1 MSASAERPLIGN
13 DEDNAHVQTNN
24 DHLYATKPPGSP
36 IGQNAE
42 INPSARDMSFSFR
55 MAPDGPDD
63 VREQDGPIIRWV
75 ASQHPHDFGSPH
87 KPDLCT
93 PHLFPR
99 QFDDEDDEDA
109 QQEAG
114 STPAMQDSLLGDFGK
129 DETSGAPRREDIN
142 FSVARIRAQRMRRPT
157 AKFHTTSIATKAF
170 AAFFV
175 GALCISSGVTFGL
188 YGAELGYKAERQV
201 KLATASIAGLM
212 PSWGTDTSNMAGESL
227 NADSTDQ
234 SAVAAPERQAGVPAA
249 GGKKLYYDRI
259 LPSTSVGSNASLG
272 QQMPAVAEA
281 QPTRLT
287 GLERHLAVPN
297 DLLVPAVAGGSN

>member
-13 DEDNAHVQTNN
+13 DEDNAHVQTSN
-24 DHLYATKPPGSP
+24 DHLHATKPPGSTV
-36 IGQNAE
+36 GQNGE
-42 INPSARDMSFSFR
+42 PSPSARDMSFSFR

-63 VREQDGPIIRWV
+63 VQDQDGPIIRRV
-75 ASQHPHDFGSPH
+75 ASQHPRDFGSPH
-87 KPDLCT
+87 KPGRCT

-99 QFDDEDDEDA
+99 QFDDEDGEFA

-129 DETSGAPRREDIN
+129 DETSGAARREDIN

-170 AAFFV
+170 AVFFI
-175 GALCISSGVTFGL
+175 GALCITSGVTFGL

-201 KLATASIAGLM
+201 KLATASIAGLI
-212 PSWGTDTSNMAGESL
+212 PSLGTDTSNTTGESL
-227 NADSTDQ
+227 IADSTDQ

-259 LPSTSVGSNASLG
+259 LPSTSVGSNAGLE
-272 QQMPAVAEA
+272 QQVPAVAEV

-287 GLERHLAVPN
+287 GLERHLAVPI
-297 DLLVPAVAGGSN
+297 DLLVPVVAGGNN